1 MPPRINLAILET
13 IRYNKSMNEQP
24 ILSVSEISLSLK
36 SCVEQIFGHVR
47 VKGEVSDVK
56 RASSG
61 HIYFTLKDKD
71 AVLSAVC
78 WRGKSAATN
87 QAIQAGL
94 EIVCTG
100 KLSTYP
106 GRSNYQMIVETAEPA
121 GIGALLKLLNERKE
135 KLEKEGLFEAC
146 HKKPIP
152 YLPETIGVITSPT
165 GAVIRDIIHRLT
177 DRFPRH
183 VLVWPVAVQGEE
195 CAAQVAGAIRGFNHL
210 PSPLPKP
217 DVLIVARGGGSLE
230 DLWGFNEEEVV
241 RAAFES
247 QIPIISAVG
256 HETDTTLID
265 YVADLRA
272 PTPTGAAEKAVPMR
286 LELVE
291 KLSLIGNRL
300 TQALHRTLSEKDLHL
315 KSTLRLLPNLTEM
328 IHQFTQRVDDKTER
342 LHQNIQHYLKFQ
354 AERFTAL
361 GRLLDSYSY
370 QGVLKRGFALVQSQG
385 GQVMTSVL
393 KAQESKK
400 LDIVFFDGKMPVIP
414 LNKKENSKN
423 NFNDLQGDLFKM

>member
-1 MPPRINLAILET
+1 MTET
-13 IRYNKSMNEQP
+13 P

-36 SCVEQIFGHVR
+36 SCVEQVFSHIKVR
-47 VKGEVSDVK
+47 GEVSDVK
-56 RASSG
+56 KATSG
-61 HIYFTLKDKD
+61 HIYFSLKDKD
-71 AVLSAVC
+71 SVLSAIC
-78 WRGKSAATN
+78 WRGRSSATV

-94 EIVCTG
+94 EVVCTG

-106 GRSNYQMIVETAEPA
+106 GRSNYQMIVDSAEPA

-135 KLEKEGLFEAC
+135 KLEKEGLFDAS

-183 VLVWPVAVQGEE
+183 VLVWPVAVQGET
-195 CAAQVAGAIRGFNHL
+195 CAQEVANAVKGFNHL
-210 PSPLPKP
+210 PENFPKP

-230 DLWGFNEEEVV
+230 DLWGFNEECVV
-241 RAAFES
+241 RAVYES
-247 QIPIISAVG
+247 EIPVISAVG

-286 LELVE
+286 MELLQRVQSS
-291 KLSLIGNRL
+291 SLRL
-300 TQALHRTLSEKDLHL
+300 TSALQRTLCEKQMR
-315 KSTLRLLPNLTEM
+315 LRMAQKGLPNLGD
-328 IHQFTQRVDDKTER
+328 IVCQFTQRLDDKNEKLQTAF
-342 LHQNIQHYLKFQ
+342 QNLFQ
-354 AERFTAL
+354 RCADKVQSI

-370 QGVLKRGFALVQSQG
+370 QNVLKRGFVLVSNGQQKIITSKNQAQTQSFLNLQFMDG
-385 GQVMTSVL
+385 SV
-393 KAQESKK
+393 A
-400 LDIVFFDGKMPVIP
+400 VVPVKDK
-414 LNKKENSKN
+414 KKEKSPNTIQ
-423 NFNDLQGDLFKM
+423 DDLFA